1 MIRLG
6 IDLGGTKIEAAL
18 LDDLGNVVWRHR
30 IPSPQH
36 DYPATL
42 KAIAELISLADRA
55 AADHGHSA
63 PIARVGIGIPGS
75 ISPTTGLI
83 RNANSTWL
91 NGQRFQQD
99 LEVTLARP
107 VRLANDANCLVLSE
121 ATDGAGQNASVVFG
135 VILGTGVGGGLAIH
149 KKLIVGRHAIAGEWG
164 HNPLA
169 GDPQE
174 RSLATRCW
182 CGRQGC
188 LETMLSG
195 PALVASYDELT
206 RASSVPDILALQQAG
221 DPKAIRVMEV
231 FYDRLARALA
241 AVINLIDPDCIV
253 IGGGLSQIQ
262 DLYTQVPA
270 RWNRWIFHDGPVTTA
285 LCAAHHGDASGV
297 RGAAWLW

>member
-18 LDDLGNVVWRHR
+18 LDDLGHVVWRHR

-42 KAIAELISLADRA
+42 KAIAALVALADQA
-55 AADHGHSA
+55 AADHGHPA
-63 PIARVGIGIPGS
+63 PVPQVGFGIPGS
-75 ISPTTGLI
+75 VSPSTGLI

-91 NGQRFQQD
+91 NGKRFQQD

-121 ATDGAGQNASVVFG
+121 ATDGAAQNASVVFG
-135 VILGTGVGGGLAIH
+135 VILGTGVGGGLAINR
-149 KKLIVGRHAIAGEWG
+149 KLIVGRHAIAGEWG

-169 GDPQE
+169 GDPHDQ
-174 RSLATRCW
+174 SLIKRCW

-195 PALVASYDELT
+195 PALVAAYGDGT
-206 RASSVPDILALQQAG
+206 RASSVPDILALRQAD
-221 DPKAIRVMEV
+221 DPKAIHVMAV
-231 FYDRLARALA
+231 FYDRLAQALA

-253 IGGGLSQIQ
+253 IGGGLSQIP
-262 DLYTQVPA
+262 DLYTEVPA
-270 RWNRWIFHDGPVTTA
+270 RWNRWIFHDGPVTTT
-285 LCAAHHGDASGV
+285 LSAAHHGDASGV

>member
-18 LDDLGNVVWRHR
+18 LDDLGNIVWRHR
-30 IPSPQH
+30 ISSPQH
-36 DYPATL
+36 HYPTTL
-42 KAIAELISLADRA
+42 EAIAELVSLADQA
-55 AADHGHSA
+55 ATHHGLPT
-63 PIARVGIGIPGS
+63 PIPQIGIGIPGS
-75 ISPTTGLI
+75 VSPTTGLI

-99 LEVTLARP
+99 LELTLARP

-121 ATDGAGQNASVVFG
+121 ATDGAGQGASVVFG
-135 VILGTGVGGGLAIH
+135 VILGTGVGGGLAINGE
-149 KKLIVGRHAIAGEWG
+149 LIVGRHAIAGEWG

-169 GDPQE
+169 GDPHDP
-174 RSLATRCW
+174 SLASSCW

-195 PALVASYDELT
+195 PALV
-206 RASSVPDILALQQAG
+206 RAYGDPSRVSSVPDILVLQQAG
-221 DPKAIRVMEV
+221 DPKANEVMEV
-231 FYDRLARALA
+231 FYDRLARAFA

-270 RWNRWIFHDGPVTTA
+270 RWTRWVFHDGPVTTP
-285 LCAAHHGDASGV
+285 LRAAHHGDASGV

>member
-1 MIRLG
+1 
-6 IDLGGTKIEAAL
+6 
-18 LDDLGNVVWRHR
+18 
-30 IPSPQH
+30 
-36 DYPATL
+36 
-42 KAIAELISLADRA
+42 
-55 AADHGHSA
+55 
-63 PIARVGIGIPGS
+63 
-75 ISPTTGLI
+75 
-83 RNANSTWL
+83 
-91 NGQRFQQD
+91 
-99 LEVTLARP
+99 
-107 VRLANDANCLVLSE
+107 
-121 ATDGAGQNASVVFG
+121 
-135 VILGTGVGGGLAIH
+135 
-149 KKLIVGRHAIAGEWG
+149 
-164 HNPLA
+164 
-169 GDPQE
+169 
-174 RSLATRCW
+174 
-182 CGRQGC
+182 
-188 LETMLSG
+188 MLSG